1 MQDASLCTIHPKVSE
16 EGFASLAIPTHRAS
30 TILFETAQAYAS
42 RGQRDL
48 DGYSYGLHGTPTTR
62 TLEAQLTALEGGVR
76 TVLMSSG
83 QAAIAMI
90 MLTVLMPGDTIL
102 ISDSAYPPVAG
113 LCRDFLAPRGIGFR
127 IYRPDGADLVEQI
140 DPNVKL
146 IWMESPGSTTMEV
159 QDVPAIV
166 ALAKRHGI
174 LTGIDNTWATPL
186 LFKPLVHGVDFSMQA
201 LTKYVGGHSD
211 LLLGSVTVSDLDLRR
226 RLRDTMRMLGLG
238 ISPDEAALALR
249 GIETMAVRVA
259 HAGRVALEFA
269 KRLKHMPGIGEIL
282 HPAMPESPGH
292 EVWKRDFSGSSGLF
306 SVVLPP
312 SAEAR
317 LDEALD
323 RLKVFAI
330 GSSWG
335 GTRSLIAPMSVKTQ
349 RTVPHPRNERTI
361 LRIYVGLEDE
371 TDLWGDLEALF
382 SILLKP
388 EEAAA

>member
-90 MLTVLMPGDTIL
+90 MLTVLMPGDTVL

-113 LCRDFLAPRGIGFR
+113 LCRDFLGPRGIGFR
-127 IYRPDGADLVEQI
+127 IYRPDGADLAELI
-140 DPNVKL
+140 DPSVKL

-166 ALAKRHGI
+166 GLAKRHGI

-186 LFKPLVHGVDFSMQA
+186 LFKPLAHGVDFSMQA

-211 LLLGSVTVSDLDLRR
+211 LLLGSVTVSDMDLRR

-269 KRLKHMPGIGEIL
+269 KRLKHMSGIGEIL
-282 HPAMPESPGH
+282 HPALPDSPGH
-292 EVWKRDFSGSSGLF
+292 EFWRRDFTGSSGLF
-306 SVVLPP
+306 SVVLP
-312 SAEAR
+312 SSGEAR

-349 RTVPHPRNERTI
+349 RTVHHPRNERTI